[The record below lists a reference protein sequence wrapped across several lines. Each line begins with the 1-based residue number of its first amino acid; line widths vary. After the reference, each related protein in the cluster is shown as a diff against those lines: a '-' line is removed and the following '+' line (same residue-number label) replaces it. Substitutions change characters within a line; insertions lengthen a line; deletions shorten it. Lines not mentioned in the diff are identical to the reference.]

1 MSRSVRA
8 IGVML
13 GAVVCLLV
21 PSASEGQELSPR
33 LLSVIAKKWTG
44 DFDGM
49 VKRRVIR
56 VLVVYSKTFYFLDKG
71 TERGIAYDAL
81 KLFEADINTQ
91 PAVKKQLKAKH
102 LRVNVVFLPVHRDE
116 LIPALREG
124 RGDLAAAFLTVTP
137 ERQKLVEFS
146 DPILG
151 GVDEIV
157 ISGPGAPPVA
167 DREDLAGK
175 EVFVRK
181 SSSYYE
187 SLQALNVEFAKAG
200 KAPVRVKSA
209 PEELEDEDLL
219 EMVNAGLVPLTVV
232 DSQKAQF
239 WKQIYQKIVLHP
251 DVTVR
256 AGGEVGWMFRPGS
269 PQLKA
274 AVNDFI
280 RRRDKGGREAQILIA
295 EYLKNTKWVKEAT
308 SDAEIKKFQ
317 QTVGLFKKYG
327 ETYDIDALLMMAQ
340 GYQESTLDQNARSPG
355 GAIGIMQLLPATGT
369 AMQVGDITEMEA
381 NIHAGV
387 KYVRFMVDQYL
398 KNEPMDRLNKA
409 LFAFAS
415 YNAGPN
421 RIAQLRREAS
431 QQGFDPNVW
440 FNNVEIVA
448 AKRIGRQ
455 TPQYVS
461 NIYKYYIAY
470 TLITEAQEERAK
482 AIRSIKGS

>member
-1 MSRSVRA
+1 
-8 IGVML
+8 
-13 GAVVCLLV
+13 V
-21 PSASEGQELSPR
+21 P
-33 LLSVIAKKWTG
+33 
-44 DFDGM
+44 F
-49 VKRRVIR
+49 
-56 VLVVYSKTFYFLDKG
+56 
-71 TERGIAYDAL
+71 
-81 KLFEADINTQ
+81 
-91 PAVKKQLKAKH
+91 
-102 LRVNVVFLPVHRDE
+102 
-116 LIPALREG
+116 
-124 RGDLAAAFLTVTP
+124 
-137 ERQKLVEFS
+137 
-146 DPILG
+146 
-151 GVDEIV
+151 
-157 ISGPGAPPVA
+157 
-167 DREDLAGK
+167 
-175 EVFVRK
+175 
-181 SSSYYE
+181 
-187 SLQALNVEFAKAG
+187 
-200 KAPVRVKSA
+200 
-209 PEELEDEDLL
+209 
-219 EMVNAGLVPLTVV
+219 TVV

-239 WKQIYQKIVLHP
+239 WKQIYQKVVLHP
-251 DVTVR
+251 NVAVR
-256 AGGEVGWMFRPGS
+256 TGGEIAWMVRKDN

-280 RRRDKGGREAQILIA
+280 RRRDKGEREAQILIS

-317 QTVGLFKKYG
+317 QTVELFKKYG
-327 ETYDIDALLMMAQ
+327 ETYDIDSLLMMAQ

-369 AMQVGDITEMEA
+369 AMQVGDITETEA

-387 KYVRFMVDQYL
+387 KYVRFLVDQYL

-421 RIAQLRREAS
+421 RIAQLRREAT

-482 AIRSIKGS
+482 AIKDIKGS